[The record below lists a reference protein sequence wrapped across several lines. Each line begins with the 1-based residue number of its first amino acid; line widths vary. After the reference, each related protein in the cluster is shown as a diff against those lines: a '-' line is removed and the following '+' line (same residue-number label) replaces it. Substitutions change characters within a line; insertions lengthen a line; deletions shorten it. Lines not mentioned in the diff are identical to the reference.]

1 MNLNVETMK
10 CNYKRKPKEC
20 FIKMVE
26 HNRHHNP
33 NIEETYDSI
42 GISIHFRVKKMDTS
56 WDNKYYA
63 PELTLTQ
70 LKELLKMRI

>member
-1 MNLNVETMK
+1 MK
-10 CNYKRKPKEC
+10 CNYKKKWKKLIIR
-20 FIKMVE
+20 IVE

-33 NIEETYDSI
+33 NIDETYDSI

-70 LKELLKMRI
+70 LKELLKLRI

>member
-1 MNLNVETMK
+1 MK

-20 FIKMVE
+20 SIKIIA
-26 HNRHHNP
+26 HNRNHNK
-33 NIEETYDSI
+33 NNDESFDVIELSVA
-42 GISIHFRVKKMDTS
+42 FRVKKMDTN

-70 LKELLKMRI
+70 LKELLKLRI